1 MNTAGIWRRLG
12 AFVVDG
18 VLLGVVGVLA
28 GVVFYEDFV
37 SLGGWGRLIGF
48 AVALAYLGVM
58 NSRLGAGQTLG
69 KRLFKLRVVGA
80 DGAPLPLRKAL
91 LRSLVLAVPW
101 FLNGAPFPAD
111 LLASPLLYVLSLAIF
126 GLGGAIL
133 YLLFFNRGTRQ
144 SLHDLLAGSYV
155 VNADATAPIAKTPLW
170 RTHAMVVG
178 VILAAATLA
187 PFITSRLA
195 TQEPF
200 VALMKVFNALNAEP
214 GIVRATVSEGWTSG
228 GGEQTT
234 YLLINAFLDTPDIQD
249 ARLAQRLARVAIAND
264 TTVLDLQIV
273 QVVLIY
279 GYDIGIA
286 AAHRSQAYRY
296 PPKEWITAGQ

>member
-12 AFVVDG
+12 AFMIDG
-18 VLLGVVGVLA
+18 VLLGVVGILA

-37 SLGGWGRLIGF
+37 RLGGWGRLIGL
-48 AVALAYLGVM
+48 ALVLAYFGLL
-58 NSRLGAGQTLG
+58 NSRLGGGQTLG
-69 KRLFKLRVVGA
+69 KRLLKIRVVGA
-80 DGAPLPLRKAL
+80 DGSPLPLPKAL
-91 LRSLVLAVPW
+91 LRTVVLAIPW

-111 LLASPLLYVLSLAIF
+111 LLASPLIYVLSLAIF

-144 SLHDLLAGSYV
+144 SLHDLLVGSFV
-155 VNADATAPIAKTPLW
+155 VNADATTAIEKVPLW

-178 VILAAATLA
+178 AVLAAAALA

-195 TQEPF
+195 SQEPF
-200 VALMKVFNALNAEP
+200 AALMKVFNALNAEP
-214 GIVRATVSEGWTSG
+214 GIVRATVSEGWTSS
-228 GGEQTT
+228 GEQDTS
-234 YLLINAFLDTPDIQD
+234 YLLINAFLDRPGIED

-264 TTVLDLQIV
+264 PTVLDLQIV